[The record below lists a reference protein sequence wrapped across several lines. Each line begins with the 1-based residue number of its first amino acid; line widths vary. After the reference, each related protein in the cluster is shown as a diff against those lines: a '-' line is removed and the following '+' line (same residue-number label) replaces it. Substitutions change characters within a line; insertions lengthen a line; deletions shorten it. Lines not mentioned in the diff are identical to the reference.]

1 MQSWNEAA
9 AEQQPTANVASASS
23 FPRST
28 VCAWLD
34 ASDVD
39 ASLTSPRYANS
50 SVDPGQ
56 ASIPPPPPPP
66 LRGKCPLTACT
77 TSDDTFQDVVHAKH
91 FADAVTARTWTA
103 WMEGKCVIS
112 DCLDDLHLL
121 TNHYVDD
128 ASKTL
133 LRLPSRS
140 MAAWGLREYLICK
153 NNIVML
159 RKDTVLLRDQVAAA
173 LVNVDEQE
181 EQRVKEF
188 QKVLTDSCPEVFA
201 TETISELLAGRI
213 VSQRIADRGQ
223 SVWRAAL
230 GENTALEFKT
240 VLLDAAAQGFSTM
253 LTAKKMELNH
263 VAVCGNWPLR
273 MYLRLQ
279 RHLNCGVE
287 TDGKL
292 QIVLE
297 REKDE
302 VAGVYA
308 NFSDFEHRW
317 FHAIVF

>member
-1 MQSWNEAA
+1 M
-9 AEQQPTANVASASS
+9 
-23 FPRST
+23 
-28 VCAWLD
+28 
-34 ASDVD
+34 
-39 ASLTSPRYANS
+39 
-50 SVDPGQ
+50 
-56 ASIPPPPPPP
+56 
-66 LRGKCPLTACT
+66 
-77 TSDDTFQDVVHAKH
+77 
-91 FADAVTARTWTA
+91 
-103 WMEGKCVIS
+103 
-112 DCLDDLHLL
+112 
-121 TNHYVDD
+121 
-128 ASKTL
+128 
-133 LRLPSRS
+133 
-140 MAAWGLREYLICK
+140 
-153 NNIVML
+153 
-159 RKDTVLLRDQVAAA
+159 
-173 LVNVDEQE
+173 
-181 EQRVKEF
+181 
-188 QKVLTDSCPEVFA
+188 
-201 TETISELLAGRI
+201 
-213 VSQRIADRGQ
+213 SQRIADRGQ